1 MPDIRPIAEVKEEL
15 LPTRKSLL
23 TRLKDW
29 DDHESWR
36 TFFEMYWKLIYRTAM
51 RAGLKEEEAQE
62 VVQETVINVSKN
74 IRKFNY
80 RPENGSFKS
89 WLLQQTRWRIK
100 DQFRKRQSRMVLV
113 SDQEADRLHAAEDIF
128 APEPRQTTE
137 DSEDCV
143 SEALWDE
150 GWESTLLDAALER
163 VKQRVD
169 ARQYQVFHQLMLKGR
184 KPNEVARALKIARPR
199 IYLIKHRL
207 NKLLKKEI
215 SRLRA
220 KPLSELPLK

>member
-1 MPDIRPIAEVKEEL
+1 
-15 LPTRKSLL
+15 LL

-36 TFFEMYWKLIYRTAM
+36 TFFEMYWKLIYRAAM
-51 RAGLKEEEAQE
+51 RAGLKDEEAQE

-74 IRKFNY
+74 IRDFKY
-80 RPENGSFKS
+80 RPENGSFKG

-128 APEPRQTTE
+128 APEPTRTAE
-137 DSEDCV
+137 DPENGV
-143 SEALWDE
+143 SEASWNE

-163 VKQRVD
+163 VKRRVD
-169 ARQYQVFHQLMLKGR
+169 ARQYQVFHQVMLKGR
-184 KPNEVARALKIARPR
+184 KPNEVARALKITRPR
-199 IYLIKHRL
+199 IYLIKHRV

-220 KPLSELPLK
+220 KPLSELPVK